1 MISVSGSSY
10 QNQNT
15 LNKCL
20 FNSEKNKWKATL
32 IYILTTYMSTL
43 SLQCW
48 NCDFNC
54 ANASVYLDNTAH
66 LISGLAVDLLGS
78 GTATVFSMNWL
89 SYKYLCRIL
98 DSDKSLYQAYKA
110 YVQYLCKFKSILY
123 MFQIYN
129 LCFTK
134 QLGLGFAWLALSVC
148 YTWEHLAICQ
158 RQNLIVNLRPD
169 TADGCPCLSLSC

>member
-32 IYILTTYMSTL
+32 LYIIATYMSTL

-66 LISGLAVDLLGS
+66 LISGLAVDLFRIGDSHNL
-78 GTATVFSMNWL
+78 FHEM
-89 SYKYLCRIL
+89 SYKYLRRIL

-110 YVQYLCKFKSILY
+110 YVQFLCKFKSILY

-129 LCFTK
+129 L
-134 QLGLGFAWLALSVC
+134 FAWLALSVC
-148 YTWEHLAICQ
+148 YTWEHLVICQ
-158 RQNLIVNLRPD
+158 RQYLQPD

>member
-1 MISVSGSSY
+1 MEEEMNSLWMFLFMCLIISKNHSSGAGQGLFIHSYEINQNSDMAAPFLVILITQSYKIISSLLLSLDMISVSGSSY

-32 IYILTTYMSTL
+32 IYILATYMSTL

-78 GTATVFSMNWL
+78 GTATVFSMKCPINT
-89 SYKYLCRIL
+89 Y
-98 DSDKSLYQAYKA
+98 A
-110 YVQYLCKFKSILY
+110 
-123 MFQIYN
+123 
-129 LCFTK
+129 
-134 QLGLGFAWLALSVC
+134 GF
-148 YTWEHLAICQ
+148 
-158 RQNLIVNLRPD
+158 
-169 TADGCPCLSLSC
+169 